1 MVMLQ
6 VRVTDADKDV
16 PLYVVIR
23 KWVQNDPDAE
33 LMPLPAHGDDL
44 AEAKRSLAPKL
55 PPVPPPS
62 EEEVQLAQQHF
73 QESIVGREDEP
84 ASVEVSCLMNRSAC
98 PPSSEHPQRFMSFLS
113 LGCDRPQKGWNLG
126 RGHSPQVNHLYTVDC
141 AESLARGTSSAGAA
155 VGVQQAG
162 LP

>member
-1 MVMLQ
+1 MPTLQ

-62 EEEVQLAQQHF
+62 EEEIQLAQQHV
-73 QESIVGREDEP
+73 QESMVGRDDEP
-84 ASVEVSCLMNRSAC
+84 ASVEVSCLMSC
-98 PPSSEHPQRFMSFLS
+98 SLHHPSTQHLQPPKGCLS
-113 LGCDRPQKGWNLG
+113 CVYARLQERLVFGWDRAPQKQ
-126 RGHSPQVNHLYTVDC
+126 QV
-141 AESLARGTSSAGAA
+141 
-155 VGVQQAG
+155 
-162 LP
+162 

>member
-1 MVMLQ
+1 MLLHATDLAVIDCQLPCELAVKCCAQYCLVMLQ

-62 EEEVQLAQQHF
+62 EEE
-73 QESIVGREDEP
+73 
-84 ASVEVSCLMNRSAC
+84 
-98 PPSSEHPQRFMSFLS
+98 
-113 LGCDRPQKGWNLG
+113 
-126 RGHSPQVNHLYTVDC
+126 T
-141 AESLARGTSSAGAA
+141 
-155 VGVQQAG
+155 
-162 LP
+162 

>member
-1 MVMLQ
+1 MLNPCMVMLQ

-62 EEEVQLAQQHF
+62 EEEVQLAQQHI
-73 QESIVGREDEP
+73 QESMVGREDEP
-84 ASVEVSCLMNRSAC
+84 ASVEVRCLMTCFLYRPASEHSQPSKSCLGLECA
-98 PPSSEHPQRFMSFLS
+98 
-113 LGCDRPQKGWNLG
+113 RPQKGWDVG
-126 RGHSPQVNHLYTVDC
+126 RGHSPQT
-141 AESLARGTSSAGAA
+141 
-155 VGVQQAG
+155 
-162 LP
+162 